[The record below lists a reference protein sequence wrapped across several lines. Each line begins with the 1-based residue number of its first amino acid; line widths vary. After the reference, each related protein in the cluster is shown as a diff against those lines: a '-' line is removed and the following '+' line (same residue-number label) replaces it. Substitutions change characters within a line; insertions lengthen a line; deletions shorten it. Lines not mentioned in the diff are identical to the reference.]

1 MKNETYKQLS
11 EIYKNKSAWLEQ
23 LEFVAGCLNNED
35 SKVQAKALWILGE
48 TGLIHGVA
56 VKQYIPIIASF
67 MKSENA
73 LLRERAINAIGRIGR
88 NDIELIRPYFENLF
102 LYAADSSEKVRIAF
116 IWACEMIATNFPE
129 VFESKM
135 SIFCSLLDD
144 EANRVRIEAPEIF
157 RVLGKRK
164 PEYVRPYLSKFQELT
179 EKDTE
184 RVVRIHAAGAIKAC
198 SFQF

>member
-23 LEFVAGCLNNED
+23 LDFVALCLKNENE
-35 SKVQAKALWILGE
+35 KVQAKAIWILGE
-48 TGLIHGVA
+48 TGLIHGLA
-56 VKQYIPIIASF
+56 VEQYIPTIAAF
-67 MKSENA
+67 LKSENA

-88 NDIELIRPYFENLF
+88 NDIELIKPHFENLF

-116 IWACEMIATNFPE
+116 IWACENIATNFPGA
-129 VFESKM
+129 FESKM
-135 SIFCSLLDD
+135 NIFCSLLDD
-144 EANRVRIEAPEIF
+144 ESNRVRIEAPEIF

-164 PEYVRPYLSKFQELT
+164 PEYVKPYLSKLQELT

-198 SFQF
+198 KQ